1 VNPRGSRTIISGMA
15 NREQRLSARVEFEM
29 PVRWY
34 RLDAAA
40 GVTTPN
46 EGSSIDISA
55 TGVSFATAQAPVVG
69 STIVLHLR
77 SQLPPLDLAEPVSV
91 IRVTRAAGGY
101 RCGVQ
106 FVKVS
111 AANRATLGRFVIAV
125 MRDRAA

>member
-1 VNPRGSRTIISGMA
+1 MA
-15 NREQRLSARVEFEM
+15 NREQRLSVRVEFEM

-34 RLDAAA
+34 GLDDAV
-40 GVTTPN
+40 GVTTPHD
-46 EGSSIDISA
+46 GSSIDISA
-55 TGVSFATAQAPVVG
+55 TGVAFATAHAPAVG
-69 STIVLHLR
+69 DTIVLHLR

-106 FVKVS
+106 FLQVN
-111 AANRATLGRFVIAV
+111 AAKRARLGRFVVAV

>member
-1 VNPRGSRTIISGMA
+1 MA

-29 PVRWY
+29 PMRWY

-46 EGSSIDISA
+46 EGSLIDISA
-55 TGVSFATAQAPVVG
+55 TGVAFATPQAPVMG

-106 FVKVS
+106 FIEMT
-111 AANRATLGRFVIAV
+111 AAKRAMLGRFVIAV